1 MADAVSSSD
10 PGLAIHDGGHVV
22 RLKWHRMKRRI
33 GDIPFTASILAEA
46 FALGASSEIDL
57 RVTGEGG
64 FAVLHDATL
73 DRETTGRGAV
83 AAMPDQALR
92 DFYMRTPD
100 GEPTREPL
108 LLLDDLAALAGRE
121 AAAGTLVQLD
131 LKEEAVAITDRVVQR
146 FAATLAPVA
155 DRFILSGGDL
165 VAVRRLADAV
175 PGLAAG
181 YDPCDPA
188 VIAPLQTA
196 EDFARFTDAAI
207 AASGT
212 MAMIYLAY
220 PLVLKADANGFDM
233 IGAFHDAGKRVDAW
247 TLNTMHPDAVAS
259 LSRLVALRADQIT
272 TDEPLRLAAL
282 YANRDTSQG

>member
-10 PGLAIHDGGHVV
+10 PGLALHDGDHVV

-33 GDIPFTASILAEA
+33 GDVPFTASILAEA

-57 RVTGEGG
+57 RVTGDGG

-92 DFYMRTPD
+92 DLYMRTPD
-100 GEPTREPL
+100 GEPTGEPL
-108 LLLDDLAALAGRE
+108 LLLDDLVALAARD
-121 AAAGTLVQLD
+121 AAPGTLVQLD
-131 LKEEAVAITDRVVQR
+131 LKEEA
-146 FAATLAPVA
+146 APVA

-165 VAVRRLADAV
+165 VAVRRLAGAV

-181 YDPCDPA
+181 YDPCEPA
-188 VIAPLQTA
+188 VIAPLQSA
-196 EDFARFTDAAI
+196 DDFARFTAAAI
-207 AASGT
+207 AASGA

-247 TLNTMHPDAVAS
+247 TLNATHPDASAS
-259 LSRLVALRADQIT
+259 LARLVALRADQIT

-282 YANRDTSQG
+282 YANSDTSQG